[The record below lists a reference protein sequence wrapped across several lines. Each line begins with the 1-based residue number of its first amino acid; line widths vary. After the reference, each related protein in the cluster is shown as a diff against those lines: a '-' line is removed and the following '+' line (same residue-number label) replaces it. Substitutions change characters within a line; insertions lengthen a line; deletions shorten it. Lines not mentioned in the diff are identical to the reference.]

1 MPRGF
6 TFRLDPYLR
15 SLERTEAQRRRDIAQ
30 IESAKLAIQQRIAD
44 LRETETANREAIAQG
59 LTGSLDLQRIRSA
72 IACNGDLA
80 ALIARALQESAALE
94 PKLEAARA
102 RLREAAIRRRSVERL
117 REIRLEEWRKEVE
130 SREARQADDL
140 LMGRYGRGTEAI
152 S

>member
-15 SLERTEAQRRRDIAQ
+15 SLERTEAQRRRDVAQ
-30 IESAKLAIQQRIAD
+30 IETAQLAIQQRIAE
-44 LRETETANREAIAQG
+44 LRETETANRRAIAQG

-80 ALIARALQESAALE
+80 TLIARAVQESAALE
-94 PKLEAARA
+94 PKLEAARV

-117 REIRLEEWRKEVE
+117 REIRLEEWKKEMD